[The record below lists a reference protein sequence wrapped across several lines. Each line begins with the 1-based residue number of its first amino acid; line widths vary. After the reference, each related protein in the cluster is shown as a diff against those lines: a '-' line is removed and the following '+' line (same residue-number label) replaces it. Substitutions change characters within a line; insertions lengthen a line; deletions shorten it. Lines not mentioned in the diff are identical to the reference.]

1 MTVLGCHCL
10 GRGVPVARPPAPP
23 QHTPGFTVPPPARP
37 DPTATPRHTLT
48 LLLPPGREPLPE
60 LPPPHTLGSP
70 TPSINLVLTPCA
82 SQCPS
87 RHLQRGVNFDHFQIL
102 RAIGKGSFGKVC
114 IVQKRDTEK
123 MYAMKYMNKQQC
135 IERDEVR
142 NVFRELEI
150 LQEIEHV
157 FLVNLWYSFQDEEDM
172 FMVVDLLLG
181 GDLRYHLQQNVQF
194 SEDTVRLY
202 ICEMALALDY
212 LRGQHII
219 HRPPPSVRCQVCA
232 AVQMPR
238 ETKWLTSSPLP
249 LPRGP
254 SIVRGPRHAHLTDF
268 NIATIVKDGER
279 ATALAGTKPYMA
291 PEIFHSFVNG
301 GTGYSFEVDW
311 WSVGVMAYELL
322 RGWRPYD
329 IHSSNAVESLVQ
341 LFSTVSVQYVP
352 TWSKEMVAL
361 LRKLLTVNPEHRFSS
376 LQDMQAAPALAG
388 VLWGHLSEKRVE
400 PGFVPN
406 KGRLHCD
413 PTFELEEMILE
424 SRPLHKKKKR
434 LAKNKSR
441 DNSRDS
447 SQSENDYLQDCLD
460 AIQQDFVIFNRE
472 KLKRS
477 QDLPSEPLPA
487 PEPRDAAEPVEDEER
502 SALPMCGPICPSAG
516 SG

>member
-1 MTVLGCHCL
+1 
-10 GRGVPVARPPAPP
+10 
-23 QHTPGFTVPPPARP
+23 
-37 DPTATPRHTLT
+37 
-48 LLLPPGREPLPE
+48 
-60 LPPPHTLGSP
+60 
-70 TPSINLVLTPCA
+70 
-82 SQCPS
+82 
-87 RHLQRGVNFDHFQIL
+87 
-102 RAIGKGSFGKVC
+102 
-114 IVQKRDTEK
+114 

-194 SEDTVRLY
+194 SEDTVKLY

-212 LRGQHII
+212 LRSQHII
-219 HRPPPSVRCQVCA
+219 HRDVKPDNILLDEQ
-232 AVQMPR
+232 
-238 ETKWLTSSPLP
+238 
-249 LPRGP
+249 G
-254 SIVRGPRHAHLTDF
+254 HAHLTDF
-268 NIATIVKDGER
+268 NIATIIKDGER

-341 LFSTVSVQYVP
+341 LFSTVSVQYLP

-376 LQDMQAAPALAG
+376 LQDMQAAPSLAN
-388 VLWGHLSEKRVE
+388 VLWDDLSEKKVE

-441 DNSRDS
+441 DSSRDS

-477 QDLPSEPLPA
+477 QDLTNEPLPA
-487 PEPRDAAEPVEDEER
+487 PETGDAVEPMVDSETE
-502 SALPMCGPICPSAG
+502 SVALPICGSICPSGG
-516 SG
+516 SS

>member
-1 MTVLGCHCL
+1 MAPSPP
-10 GRGVPVARPPAPP
+10 RVPSFLFLNHSWSLKFVKCVSWSVGWSYAFPAS
-23 QHTPGFTVPPPARP
+23 F
-37 DPTATPRHTLT
+37 
-48 LLLPPGREPLPE
+48 
-60 LPPPHTLGSP
+60 
-70 TPSINLVLTPCA
+70 
-82 SQCPS
+82 SQCGQLHRLTS
-87 RHLQRGVNFDHFQIL
+87 GRRAHLALLSAASSYFTCGHICARRGHGLTFDHFQIL

-123 MYAMKYMNKQQC
+123 MYAMKYMSKQQC

-212 LRGQHII
+212 LRSQHII
-219 HRPPPSVRCQVCA
+219 HRDVKPDNILLDEQ
-232 AVQMPR
+232 
-238 ETKWLTSSPLP
+238 
-249 LPRGP
+249 G
-254 SIVRGPRHAHLTDF
+254 HAHLTDF
-268 NIATIVKDGER
+268 NIATIIKDGER

-291 PEIFHSFVNG
+291 PEIFQSFVNG

-329 IHSSNAVESLVQ
+329 IHSSDAMESLVQ

-352 TWSKEMVAL
+352 SWSKEMVAL
-361 LRKLLTVNPEHRFSS
+361 LRKLLTVNPRHRVSS
-376 LQDMQAAPALAG
+376 LQDMKEAPWLAN
-388 VLWGHLSEKRVE
+388 VLWDDLSKKKVE

-434 LAKNKSR
+434 LAKNR
-441 DNSRDS
+441 SRDS
-447 SQSENDYLQDCLD
+447 SRDSPQSENDYLQDCLD

-472 KLKRS
+472 KLRRS
-477 QDLPSEPLPA
+477 QDPTREALPA
-487 PEPRDAAEPVEDEER
+487 PEAGDVDGEALADGEDASP
-502 SALPMCGPICPSAG
+502 ALPVCGSICPSAG
-516 SG
+516 SS

>member
-1 MTVLGCHCL
+1 
-10 GRGVPVARPPAPP
+10 
-23 QHTPGFTVPPPARP
+23 
-37 DPTATPRHTLT
+37 
-48 LLLPPGREPLPE
+48 
-60 LPPPHTLGSP
+60 
-70 TPSINLVLTPCA
+70 
-82 SQCPS
+82 
-87 RHLQRGVNFDHFQIL
+87 
-102 RAIGKGSFGKVC
+102 
-114 IVQKRDTEK
+114 

-219 HRPPPSVRCQVCA
+219 HRDVKPDNILLD
-232 AVQMPR
+232 
-238 ETKWLTSSPLP
+238 E
-249 LPRGP
+249 RG
-254 SIVRGPRHAHLTDF
+254 HAHLTDF
-268 NIATIVKDGER
+268 NIATIIKDGER

-487 PEPRDAAEPVEDEER
+487 PKPRDAAEPVEDEER
-502 SALPMCGPICPSAG
+502 STLPMCGPICPSAG

>member
-1 MTVLGCHCL
+1 GPAPARSQAAGRLRRPGEPEPRL
-10 GRGVPVARPPAPP
+10 GRTAGAASPTAPAPA
-23 QHTPGFTVPPPARP
+23 PGPPRARDAGDARAQP
-37 DPTATPRHTLT
+37 RPLFQWSKWKKRMGSSMSAATARRPVFDDK
-48 LLLPPGREPLPE
+48 ED
-60 LPPPHTLGSP
+60 
-70 TPSINLVLTPCA
+70 
-82 SQCPS
+82 
-87 RHLQRGVNFDHFQIL
+87 VNFDHFQIL

-150 LQEIEHV
+150 LQEVEHV

-212 LRGQHII
+212 LRSQHII
-219 HRPPPSVRCQVCA
+219 HRCALPS
-232 AVQMPR
+232 
-238 ETKWLTSSPLP
+238 LP
-249 LPRGP
+249 AG
-254 SIVRGPRHAHLTDF
+254 HAHLTDF
-268 NIATIVKDGER
+268 NIATIIKDGER

-301 GTGYSFEVDW
+301 GSGYSFEVDW

-361 LRKLLTVNPEHRFSS
+361 LRKLLTVNPEHRLSC
-376 LQDMQAAPALAG
+376 LQDMQAVPSLAT
-388 VLWGHLSEKRVE
+388 VLWDELMEKRVE

-447 SQSENDYLQDCLD
+447 SQSENEHLQDCLD
-460 AIQQDFVIFNRE
+460 AIQQDFAIFNRE

-477 QDLPSEPLPA
+477 QDLRNEPLPG
-487 PEPRDAAEPVEDEER
+487 PETRDAAEPAEDGEAER
-502 SALPMCGPICPSAG
+502 SALPMCGSICPSAG
-516 SG
+516 SS

>member
-1 MTVLGCHCL
+1 
-10 GRGVPVARPPAPP
+10 
-23 QHTPGFTVPPPARP
+23 
-37 DPTATPRHTLT
+37 
-48 LLLPPGREPLPE
+48 
-60 LPPPHTLGSP
+60 
-70 TPSINLVLTPCA
+70 
-82 SQCPS
+82 
-87 RHLQRGVNFDHFQIL
+87 
-102 RAIGKGSFGKVC
+102 
-114 IVQKRDTEK
+114 

-150 LQEIEHV
+150 LQEIEHI

-212 LRGQHII
+212 LRSQHII
-219 HRPPPSVRCQVCA
+219 HRDVKP
-232 AVQMPR
+232 
-238 ETKWLTSSPLP
+238 
-249 LPRGP
+249 
-254 SIVRGPRHAHLTDF
+254 D
-268 NIATIVKDGER
+268 NILLDER
-279 ATALAGTKPYMA
+279 A

-361 LRKLLTVNPEHRFSS
+361 LRKLLTVNPEHRYSS
-376 LQDMQAAPALAG
+376 LQDMRAAPALAG
-388 VLWGHLSEKRVE
+388 VLWDDLSEKKVE

-447 SQSENDYLQDCLD
+447 SQSNDYLQDCLD

-472 KLKRS
+472 K
-477 QDLPSEPLPA
+477 
-487 PEPRDAAEPVEDEER
+487 
-502 SALPMCGPICPSAG
+502 
-516 SG
+516 

>member
-1 MTVLGCHCL
+1 MRSGAERRGSSAAAPPGSPPP
-10 GRGVPVARPPAPP
+10 GRARPAGSDAPP
-23 QHTPGFTVPPPARP
+23 ALPPPA
-37 DPTATPRHTLT
+37 
-48 LLLPPGREPLPE
+48 
-60 LPPPHTLGSP
+60 
-70 TPSINLVLTPCA
+70 A
-82 SQCPS
+82 SQPRARDAGDARAQPRPLFPWS
-87 RHLQRGVNFDHFQIL
+87 KWKKRMSVSSISAAAARRPVFDDKEDVNFDHFQIL

-123 MYAMKYMNKQQC
+123 MYAMKYVSKQQC
-135 IERDEVR
+135 IERGEVR

-212 LRGQHII
+212 LRSQHII
-219 HRPPPSVRCQVCA
+219 HRDVKPDNILLDEQ
-232 AVQMPR
+232 
-238 ETKWLTSSPLP
+238 
-249 LPRGP
+249 G
-254 SIVRGPRHAHLTDF
+254 HAHLTDF
-268 NIATIVKDGER
+268 NIATIIKDGER

-376 LQDMQAAPALAG
+376 LQDMQTAPSLAH
-388 VLWGHLSEKRVE
+388 VLWDELSEKKVA

-441 DNSRDS
+441 DSSRDS

-472 KLKRS
+472 KLRRS
-477 QDLPSEPLPA
+477 QELMTEPLTA
-487 PEPRDAAEPVEDEER
+487 PETEPAAVVEPVMDSEAEP
-502 SALPMCGPICPSAG
+502 SSLPMCGSICPSAG
-516 SG
+516 NS